1 MPLFAFNIY
10 KVINIYTTT
19 NIYICSQ
26 ISNIR
31 DAL

>member
-1 MPLFAFNIY
+1 MHLFAFNIY
-10 KVINIYTTT
+10 KVINIYTTA